1 PHPPIPGT
9 HHNHVTG
16 AHRAPLTAAHRDL
29 VTGPEPEG
37 FGVDPDRPR
46 LDPSEGPA
54 VASHPPGVRSG
65 DHRNRLAETC
75 HPNHDALHGNGLLD
89 AGSTPYP
96 AEKVSADR
104 LSGRGEREIDR
115 VVPADLLI
123 QRRPP
128 RVHPRED
135 GGRQSDA
142 DQDRKSTRLNSSHVI

>member
-1 PHPPIPGT
+1 TVVVRLRTVGEPVQRLGRHPAPGPPSGPARRPQPDPPIPGT

-115 VVPADLLI
+115 VVP
-123 QRRPP
+123 
-128 RVHPRED
+128 
-135 GGRQSDA
+135 
-142 DQDRKSTRLNSSHVI
+142 